1 MVGSGAG
8 CEYRQFVFGDAHTLG
23 QDNAEAVEEC
33 SLGDIRLR
41 HAAQANL
48 ALCCGGQDH
57 IMRLNT
63 CEFFKD
69 RSRRVSEAA
78 ATSRGS
84 STARGRE
91 SRPGY
96 GPERDPRADAR
107 SDIRSTDPSGYG
119 KRLQPV

>member
-1 MVGSGAG
+1 AAHWRTWWIA
-8 CEYRQFVFGDAHTLG
+8 EGDIRLG

-48 ALCCGGQDH
+48 ALCCGGSH
-57 IMRLNT
+57 HAT
-63 CEFFKD
+63 EYV
-69 RSRRVSEAA
+69 RVLQGSFEASFRGPHAA

-107 SDIRSTDPSGYG
+107 SDVRSTDPSGYG